1 MTHLKLK
8 KRSGANT
15 FEYQMGE
22 VQGKSIPFE
31 EDEGLVLYGRY
42 RFILKPYF
50 LYSKNPP
57 RLKKHPVPENGNRVL
72 FQSIFIFL
80 NVYLEKIR

>member
-1 MTHLKLK
+1 MTHVKLK
-8 KRSGANT
+8 KRSGANA

-31 EDEGLVLYGRY
+31 EDEGLVLYGQY

-50 LYSKNPP
+50 LYSKTHPI
-57 RLKKHPVPENGNRVL
+57 RKKTPCT
-72 FQSIFIFL
+72 S
-80 NVYLEKIR
+80 KW